1 MDLQKPVVLITGSEG
16 RLGQAIAAQLSGAY
30 EIVGFE
36 RNCKGA
42 GCIQADLGSAASLA
56 QGCSILR
63 ERYGSR
69 LAAVIHLAAFYAF
82 SSEPDPLYQSVNV
95 DGTARLLQA
104 LQAFEVE
111 QFIYAST
118 MLVHA
123 PTAPGQPIDEDA
135 PLAPAWPYPQSKRD
149 AELAVEAGRGAI
161 PALVLRIA
169 GVYTDMGE
177 LPSLAYQIARI
188 HERQMASRVFPGETA
203 HGQALVHLDDVALAF
218 RAAVDRRAQL
228 PPAATLLIGEPVTES
243 YQALQHLIGRLLH
256 GETWATRQIPAG
268 IAATGAWL
276 QGKMEQV
283 VPDAIDGGVKPFIQP
298 FMVPLADD
306 HYELD
311 IARAGQLL
319 GWRPTRT
326 LRATLPAIAGALRQD
341 PAGWY
346 RRNKIPVPPWL
357 QAAPGEPGTTAMMDA
372 FNTRA
377 RTEHQGTLWCHFAN
391 IALGLWLVTSP
402 FILGLA
408 QNWGQA
414 GPLSSPNG
422 RGLPYSDTWMTA
434 SDIGSGALLVLF
446 GLLSLARDAGW
457 ARWCA
462 AATGLWLL
470 FAPLVFW
477 TGSAAAYAN
486 DTLVGALAIAFAVAI
501 PSAPGISPAAR
512 TSGPDA
518 PPGWDYS
525 PSCWTNRIPIIAL
538 AFVGLFIS
546 RYLAAYQLGHID
558 AAWDPWFGDG
568 SERIVTSSV
577 SEAWPVA
584 DAGLGAAVYI
594 IEIVTGII
602 GDKRRW
608 RTMPWLVLLFG
619 ILIVPL
625 GGVSVFFIIIQP
637 IVIGTWC
644 TLCLVGALA
653 MLLQIP
659 YSLDEILA
667 TLQFLKQRR
676 RQGQPLGYLLL
687 HGDTME
693 GGSADNT
700 DNFAAPA
707 RVVMREMLLSGISV
721 PWTLM
726 LCTALGIA
734 LMCTRLLFD
743 TSGLAAHNDH
753 VVGALVVT
761 CSIMAWGDV
770 ARPLRFINVGFGAW
784 LLVAPSLFDGYT
796 RLGGGA
802 AVIAGLALI
811 ALAFPMGRI
820 ATHMGAWDR
829 IARFELR
836 LARGARQA
844 VPGDLT

>member
-16 RLGQAIAAQLSGAY
+16 RLGQAIAAQLADSY

-36 RNCKGA
+36 RACKGG
-42 GCIQADLGSAASLA
+42 GCIDVDLASDAALA
-56 QGCSILR
+56 QGCSTLR
-63 ERYGSR
+63 SRYGGH
-69 LAAVIHLAAFYAF
+69 LAAVIHLAAFYEF
-82 SSEPDPLYQSVNV
+82 SSAPNPLYQSVNV
-95 DGTARLLQA
+95 GGTARLLRA
-104 LQAFEVE
+104 LQDFEVD

-123 PTAPGQPIDEDA
+123 PTAPGQPIDEAA
-135 PLAPAWPYPQSKRD
+135 PLKPAWPYPQSKLD
-149 AELAVEAGRGAI
+149 AERVIEDERGAI
-161 PALVLRIA
+161 PVVILRIA
-169 GVYTDMGE
+169 GVYTDAGE

-188 HERQMASRVFPGETA
+188 HERQLASRVFPGETA
-203 HGQALVHLDDVALAF
+203 HGQALVHLDDVARAF
-218 RAAVDRRAQL
+218 RAAVDRRTQL

-256 GETWATRQIPAG
+256 GETWDTRQIPASV
-268 IAATGAWL
+268 AATGAWL
-276 QGKMEQV
+276 QGKIEQV

-298 FMVPLADD
+298 FMVALADD

-311 IARAGQLL
+311 IARAEEAL
-319 GWRPTRT
+319 GWRPVHA
-326 LRATLPAIAGALRQD
+326 LRRTLPAIIDALRQD

-346 RRNKIPVPPWL
+346 QRNRIPMPPWL
-357 QAAPGEPGTTAMMDA
+357 EPAPGQPADRAMVDD
-372 FNTRA
+372 FNARERA
-377 RTEHQGTLWCHFAN
+377 EHQRTLWCHFGN
-391 IALGLWLVTSP
+391 VALGLWLASSP
-402 FILGLA
+402 FVFGLA

-414 GPLSSPNG
+414 GPLNSPNG
-422 RGLPYSDTWMTA
+422 RGLVYSDTWMTA
-434 SDIGSGALLVLF
+434 SDILSGALLVLF
-446 GLLSLARDAGW
+446 GLLSLSRDAGW
-457 ARWCA
+457 ARWA
-462 AATGLWLL
+462 AAGTGLWLL
-470 FAPLVFW
+470 FAPLLFW

-486 DTLVGALAIAFAVAI
+486 DTLVGALAIALAVAI

-525 PSCWTNRIPIIAL
+525 PSCWTGRIPIIAL

-659 YSLDEILA
+659 YSMDEILA
-667 TLQFLKQRR
+667 TLQFLKRR
-676 RQGQPLGYLLL
+676 YQQGKPLGYLLL
-687 HGDTME
+687 HGDTMD
-693 GGSADNT
+693 GGSTDQS

-707 RVVMREMLLSGISV
+707 SVVMREILFSGISV

-726 LCTALGIA
+726 FSTALGIA
-734 LMCTRLLFD
+734 LMCSRLLFD
-743 TSGLAAHNDH
+743 TSGMAAHNDH
-753 VVGALVVT
+753 VIGALVVT
-761 CSIMAWGDV
+761 CSIIAWGDV
-770 ARPLRFINVGFGAW
+770 ARPLRFINIAFGAW
-784 LLVAPSLFDGYT
+784 LLAAPSLLDGYT
-796 RLGGGA
+796 RGGGT
-802 AVIAGLALI
+802 AVLLAGLALI
-811 ALAFPMGRI
+811 GLAFPMGRV
-820 ATHMGAWDR
+820 ATHMGAWDPV
-829 IARFELR
+829 ARFQLR
-836 LARGARQA
+836 LARG
-844 VPGDLT
+844 GH